1 MKTNLTFSGLLA
13 MAFMLLTIN
22 FTFAQNVITVDNNS
36 TNAAN
41 YTSFQDAINA
51 ANNGDII
58 YVQHSNASY
67 GNINVTKP
75 LTVIGRSWYETN
87 YITYVATL
95 NIQSSNVVIKG
106 LHIQNGLNIQ
116 AASNTPISN
125 IQVKECRSGLVTIGA
140 NYPVSNVVLQG
151 NHFEDRIH
159 QYTNATNVMVM
170 NNFISGEIRSY
181 QPQTFLF
188 TQNIVY
194 AGALYNYG
202 DANGIFQ
209 VSNSMFFGG
218 YWQGGNIPTYGRY
231 KAQNCLTWNDY
242 YGTYDF
248 AGSENP
254 ANTVENCILSTNPQ
268 LEEYLEITGLQLAN
282 GSPAIGAGFGGED
295 LGVYHN
301 YAFSPLGNPIGYPT
315 LTIDSAPSS
324 VPAGGDLNVTVTA
337 EAH

>member
-1 MKTNLTFSGLLA
+1 MKSNSTFSRLFAIALMLLA
-13 MAFMLLTIN
+13 VN

-36 TNAAN
+36 TNAAD
-41 YTSFQDAINA
+41 YTSLQEAINA
-51 ANNGDII
+51 ASNGDII
-58 YVQHSNASY
+58 YVQHSNTSY
-67 GNINVTKP
+67 GNVNVTKP
-75 LTVIGRSWYETN
+75 LTIIGRSWNETN
-87 YITYVATL
+87 FITYTNTF
-95 NIQSSNVVIKG
+95 NIKSSDVVIRG
-106 LHIQNGLNIQ
+106 LHILNGLNIQ
-116 AASNTPISN
+116 AATNTPISN
-125 IQVKECRSGLVTIGA
+125 IQVKECRSGLVTIGT

-151 NHFEDRIH
+151 NRFEDRLH
-159 QYTNATNVMVM
+159 QYTNATNIMVM

-188 TQNIVY
+188 TQNIVSG
-194 AGALYNYG
+194 GALYNYG

-218 YWQGGNIPTYGRY
+218 YWQGASIPTSGRY

-268 LEEYLEITGLQLAN
+268 LEEYLVVTGLQLAD

-315 LTIDSAPSS
+315 ITIDSAPSS
-324 VPAGGDLNVTVTA
+324 VPAGGDLNITVTA